1 VNEVL
6 VTQLWRHPVKS
17 LRGERLE
24 EAEVTPEGVV
34 GDRGWGIRDD
44 DTGRILTARR
54 EPRLLLAS
62 ARLGT
67 EGRPVITLPDGT
79 DLDGTGP
86 ATDAALRDWLGRNVT
101 LAAAAGD
108 PGGRAE
114 FFADA
119 TDDRSA
125 AIEWTMPAGRYHDSL
140 PLLLVTADSLRA
152 GRAVHDG
159 AWDVRRFRPNL
170 LLDAGRDGWTED
182 DWVGRE
188 VAVGAVRL
196 RVEKRCT
203 RCTMITRPQPGLDAD
218 VDMFRTVA
226 RHHAA
231 AFGVLAG
238 IVVPGVVRLGDALRV
253 GS

>member
-1 VNEVL
+1 
-6 VTQLWRHPVKS
+6 VTAAVVTGIWRHPVKS

-24 EAEVTPEGVV
+24 EAEVTPDGVP
-34 GDRGWGIRDD
+34 GDRGWGVRDVE
-44 DTGRILTARR
+44 TGRILTARR

-62 ARLGT
+62 ARLGAH
-67 EGRPVITLPDGT
+67 GGPVITLPDGAV
-79 DLDGTGP
+79 LDGPGP
-86 ATDAALRDWLGRNVT
+86 ATDDALRGWLGRDVA
-101 LAAAAGD
+101 LAGAAGD

-114 FFADA
+114 YFADA
-119 TDDRSA
+119 TDDRSR

-170 LLDAGRDGWTED
+170 LVEGGGDGWAED
-182 DWVGRE
+182 AWIGRE

-196 RVEKRCT
+196 RVEKPCT
-203 RCTMITRPQPGLDAD
+203 RCTMITRAQPGLDAD
-218 VDMFRTVA
+218 VDMFRAVA

-231 AFGVLAG
+231 TFGALAR
-238 IVVPGVVRLGDALRV
+238 VVTPGTVRLGDAVRV
-253 GS
+253 GG

>member
-44 DTGRILTARR
+44 DTGRILTGRR
-54 EPRLLLAS
+54 EPRLLLAA
-62 ARLGT
+62 ARLGAD
-67 EGRPVITLPDGT
+67 GGPVIALPDGT
-79 DLDGTGP
+79 VLDGPGP
-86 ATDAALRDWLGRNVT
+86 GTDAALCDWLGRGVT
-101 LAAAAGD
+101 LAVAAVD

-119 TDDRSA
+119 TDDRSP

-196 RVEKRCT
+196 RVEKPCT

-218 VDMFRTVA
+218 VDVFRAVA

-231 AFGVLAG
+231 ALGVLAG
-238 IVVPGVVRLGDALRV
+238 VVTPGVVRVGDVLRT
-253 GS
+253 GG